1 MHTHSRFN
9 FWIKVKVIKEEEEEI
24 CRKCIHI

>member
-9 FWIKVKVIKEEEEEI
+9 FWIKVKVIKEEEEI